1 MKTKESSKWGYIQQI
16 ENSRTMEE
24 QINEQ
29 IQKNYKKLQELASTF
44 EGINGVA
51 TGFHALD
58 KMISGLSNGNLVT
71 IAAVPSMG
79 STSFALSMLVNIAV
93 ERKEPSLY
101 VSLSMTKEE
110 LVNRLIIN
118 VCDIPG
124 EKIKNGQLSPYEWG
138 QLDCKIKELYNS
150 PLFIYDEPFMHI
162 YKMVEDIRDC
172 VKNNG
177 IKIVVIDYLQRIYSQ
192 FSFFENRYLEIN
204 YFTRMLKSLA
214 LELDIPIVVLSQIN
228 RNIDHREGIDGKR
241 PILSDLRDS
250 GTIEGDSDMVIFIH
264 RPDYYHVY
272 QDEKGNDLRG
282 MAEVIVAKNRN
293 GAVGD
298 VLLRFRGEYARFQNP
313 DDDIRIPMPGYL

>member
-1 MKTKESSKWGYIQQI
+1 
-16 ENSRTMEE
+16 MEE

-150 PLFIYDEPFMHI
+150 PLIIYDEPFMHI